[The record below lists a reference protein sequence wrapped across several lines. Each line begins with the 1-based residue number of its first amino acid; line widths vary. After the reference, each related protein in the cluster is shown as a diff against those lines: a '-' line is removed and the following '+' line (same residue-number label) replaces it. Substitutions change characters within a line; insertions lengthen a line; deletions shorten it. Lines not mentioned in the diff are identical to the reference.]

1 MTLEIAAVLGTIVL
15 AVALFVS
22 ERLPMEAVALLVL
35 VGLAISGL
43 LTPAE
48 ALSGFSNPAVVTVWA
63 VFILSG
69 GLART
74 GVAGVLGRQVLR
86 LAGHRAGNESKLGEA
101 RLVAVIMLTA
111 GAMSAFM
118 NNVGVAALLLPVVM
132 DIARQT
138 GRPPSRLL
146 MPLAFGSLLGGLN
159 TLIGTPPN
167 ILVADALRESG
178 LPSFQLFDYALVG
191 LPISLAGVAF
201 MALVGRRL
209 LPQRDPVREELPSSG
224 ARNLRDFYGLQER
237 LFLLR
242 LPDDSPLAGKS
253 LAESRLGAALGL
265 NVVAI
270 LRNQRTQLA
279 PRPETLL
286 RAGDRLLVQGQLDRL
301 ANAGQK
307 HWLLE
312 EGALEADR
320 LVSSEMAIA
329 ELRLSS
335 GSSLVGQT
343 LLQSGFRRRFDVN
356 VLALR
361 RGDMVWRVNLRERP
375 LLEGDTL
382 LVQGSPAAL
391 KALHNLPDF
400 EFVRPASS
408 ADVASVYQLHER
420 LVALHVPDDSTL
432 VCRTLAESRLGA
444 AFGLTVLG
452 IQRGGTTKLMP
463 TPDEELQAQDT
474 LFVEG
479 RPQDLVTL
487 RGLEGLEVVP
497 QAPADAGVLES
508 EEVGLVEAVLSPHTT
523 LAGKTLRDLHFREK
537 YGLSV
542 LAIWREGRPYH
553 TDLSDMALRLGDA
566 LLLYGT
572 RDKLRVLGSEP
583 DFLVLAEEAQAPRRL
598 ERAPWAV
605 GIMAA
610 VLLPVIFGWVPIAIA
625 AIAGAVLMVLTG
637 CLKMEEAYRAI
648 EWRAVFLIAGMLPL
662 GLAMERTGAAHYLA
676 EGVIAAVAGFG
687 ALAVAAGLFALAAL
701 AAQLM
706 PTSVVAVLLA
716 PIALNTAVTLG
727 ISPHSLMM
735 AVAMAASASFLSPVA
750 HPANLLIMGPG
761 GYRFVDYIR
770 VGLPLTLV
778 VLAVMLLVLPV
789 FWPF

>member
-1 MTLEIAAVLGTIVL
+1 MTLEIAAILGTIVL

-22 ERLPMEAVALLVL
+22 ERLPMEVVALLVL
-35 VGLAISGL
+35 VGLAVSGL

-74 GVAGVLGRQVLR
+74 GVAGMLGRQVLR
-86 LAGHRAGNESKLGEA
+86 LAGHRSGSESGSSEA
-101 RLVAVIMLTA
+101 RLVAVIMVTA

-132 DIARQT
+132 DISRRT
-138 GRPPSRLL
+138 GRAPSRLL

-167 ILVADALRESG
+167 ILIADALRESG
-178 LPSFQLFDYALVG
+178 QRSFQLFDFALVG
-191 LPISLAGVAF
+191 LPISVAGVLF
-201 MALVGRRL
+201 MALVGRGL
-209 LPQRDPVREELPSSG
+209 LPRRDPAKEELPNAN

-237 LFLLR
+237 LFVLR
-242 LPDDSPLAGKS
+242 LPGDSALAGKS
-253 LAESRLGAALGL
+253 LAESRLGAILGL

-270 LRNQRTQLA
+270 LRNQRAQLA
-279 PRPETLL
+279 PQPSTVLQ
-286 RAGDRLLVQGQLDRL
+286 AGDRLLVQGQLDRL
-301 ANAGQK
+301 ADLRQK
-307 HWLLE
+307 QSLME
-312 EGALEADR
+312 EGALEVDR
-320 LVSSEMAIA
+320 LTSSDMGIA
-329 ELRLSS
+329 ELRLSP
-335 GSSLVGQT
+335 GSSLLGQT
-343 LLQSGFRRRFDVN
+343 LLQSGFRRRFGVN

-361 RGDMVWRVNLRERP
+361 RGDRVWRVNLRERP
-375 LLEGDTL
+375 LEEGDIL

-391 KALHNLPDF
+391 QALHNPPEF
-400 EFVRPASS
+400 EFVRPATS
-408 ADVASVYQLHER
+408 ADVASVYHLHER
-420 LVALHVPDDSTL
+420 LVALHVPADSTL

-452 IQRGGTTKLMP
+452 IQRGGNTRLMP
-463 TPDEELQAQDT
+463 SPDEQLQANDT

-479 RPQDLVTL
+479 RAEDLATL
-487 RGLEGLEVVP
+487 RGLEGLEVVT
-497 QAPADAGVLES
+497 QTPAEAGLLES
-508 EEVGLVEAVLSPHTT
+508 AEVGLVEAVLSPHTT
-523 LAGKTLRDLHFREK
+523 LAAKTLRDLHFREK

-553 TDLSDMALRLGDA
+553 SDLSGMPLRLGDA

-572 RDKLRVLGSEP
+572 REKLKVLGSEP
-583 DFLVLAEEAQAPRRL
+583 DFLVLAEEAQAAPRL
-598 ERAPWAV
+598 ARAPWAV
-605 GIMAA
+605 AIMAG
-610 VLLPVIFGWVPIAIA
+610 VLLPVILGWMPIAIA
-625 AIAGAVLMVLTG
+625 AIAGAVLMVVTG
-637 CLKMEEAYRAI
+637 CLKMEEAYRDI

-662 GLAMERTGAAHYLA
+662 GLAMERTGAALFLA
-676 EGVIAAVAGFG
+676 EGVISAVAGFG
-687 ALAVAAGLFALAAL
+687 PLAVAAGLFAMGAL

-716 PIALNTAVTLG
+716 PIALNTAHNLG
-727 ISPHSLMM
+727 LSPHSLMM
-735 AVAMAASASFLSPVA
+735 TVAMAASASFLSPVA

-778 VLAVMLLVLPV
+778 VLAVLLLTLPV